1 MKIAILNIH
10 FGIVERG
17 AEIWTENLSAELSQK
32 HKIDIYSIG
41 EKLNVNYRNIKINSV
56 PFVTAGFF
64 YHLSVFIFT
73 LGFIFYLFR
82 YKYDWVIPVNGR
94 LQALLIRLFRPHFNY
109 KIMIVGHA
117 GIGRED
123 KINLWLGIPDIFVAL
138 SKKAF
143 AWAEKIKFHKT
154 KTVYI
159 PNGVDTDLFLPQG
172 NKVNVGLKN
181 PIILTVSELLPYK
194 RIEKLIFAVKK
205 IKKLS
210 LLIIGK
216 GILENQIDK
225 LGIMNLGNRYKR
237 IPFIPHQDLPKFY
250 SSADLFSLPSYE
262 SEAFGLVYLEA
273 VSSNLPVVAPDD
285 ENRRNLLGSSSV
297 YTDVEDENK
306 YAAAINKALNIN
318 FGTIP
323 RNQSLKYSWKKI
335 ADRYEKILA
344 EV

>member
-17 AEIWTENLSAELSQK
+17 AEIWNHNIAALLANS
-32 HKIDIYSIG
+32 HDVDIYSISTTQI
-41 EKLNVNYRNIKINSV
+41 KNCKNIKIKNV
-56 PFVTAGFF
+56 PFYQLGLL
-64 YHLSVFIFT
+64 YHLSVFWFT
-73 LGFIFYLFR
+73 CLVIPYLFKR
-82 YKYDWVIPVNGR
+82 KYDWIIPINGR
-94 LQALLIRLFRPHFNY
+94 SQSILVYLLSLILNF
-109 KIMIVGHA
+109 KILIVGHA
-117 GIGRED
+117 GIGKED
-123 KINLWLGIPDIFVAL
+123 KINLWLGVPDIFVAL

-143 AWAEKIKFHKT
+143 AWTEKIKYHKT

-159 PNGVDTDLFLPQG
+159 PNGVDTILFLPEG
-172 NKVNVGLKN
+172 TKVNVGLKN
-181 PIILTVSELLPYK
+181 PIILTISELLPYK
-194 RIEKLIFAVKK
+194 RIEKLIFAVKR
-205 IKKLS
+205 INKLS

-250 SSADLFSLPSYE
+250 RSVDLFSLPSYE

-273 VSSNLPVVAPDD
+273 ISSNLPVVAPDD
-285 ENRRNLLGSSSV
+285 ENRRNLLGAACV
-297 YTDVEDENK
+297 YTDVEDESK
-306 YAAAINKALNIN
+306 YAAAIKKALNIN

-335 ADRYEKILA
+335 AEQYEKILA